1 MFSSYVYMYV
11 CMYAC
16 MYGANYNTSHGILTR
31 TSKKGSTSTSNSK
44 KSVFS
49 ICVSASTLIFA
60 LTNFADV
67 GLTEKTKSTLKA
79 NKNNIQVS
87 IRSLKKYTH
96 STVHTV
102 HTVHI
107 HMYVNYLHEKSTS
120 SSTSMGL
127 SISSSK

>member
-1 MFSSYVYMYV
+1 MYV
-11 CMYAC
+11 C
-16 MYGANYNTSHGILTR
+16 MYGANYNTSHEILTR

-67 GLTEKTKSTLKA
+67 GLTEKTKSTLIGI
-79 NKNNIQVS
+79 KNSIHIS
-87 IRSLKKYTH
+87 IRLLKKYTH
-96 STVHTV
+96 STVQYI

-107 HMYVNYLHEKSTS
+107 HMYVNYLHKKIYLIVHFN
-120 SSTSMGL
+120 GL
-127 SISSSK
+127 VHQLFQIIFWLNRCHA